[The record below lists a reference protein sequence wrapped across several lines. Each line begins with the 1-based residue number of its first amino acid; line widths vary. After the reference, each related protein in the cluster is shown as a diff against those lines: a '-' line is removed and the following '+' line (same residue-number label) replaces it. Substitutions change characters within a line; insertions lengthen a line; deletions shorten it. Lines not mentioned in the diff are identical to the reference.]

1 MDSSADF
8 KWSLLG
14 ARRAHQHRQAEPRRD
29 PNRGTRPG
37 GGRVCR
43 ARRPAITVGSF
54 VATSG
59 QKPWPSA
66 GSFVAAYGQFFMAA
80 DSPIPRILPRWTPV
94 MDAVVAVTGSVDDFH
109 QGFGYLPG

>member
-59 QKPWPSA
+59 QKPWPSV

-80 DSPIPRILPRWTPV
+80 DSRSALAIVPAAVRYRAHLP
-94 MDAVVAVTGSVDDFH
+94 
-109 QGFGYLPG
+109 